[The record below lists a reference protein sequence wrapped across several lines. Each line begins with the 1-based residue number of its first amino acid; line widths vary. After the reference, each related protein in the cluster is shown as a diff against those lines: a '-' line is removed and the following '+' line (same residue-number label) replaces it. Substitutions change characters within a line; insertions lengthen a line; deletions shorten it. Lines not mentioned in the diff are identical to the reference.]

1 MLYIMRHG
9 KTDWNELKKLQGQTD
24 IPLNEEGRGQAT
36 AAGREYAGIHLD
48 ICYCSTLGRAR
59 ETARLFFEARALAKH
74 KPGGSTAGDD
84 GKNGEYEENIPI
96 VYDERLREM
105 GFGTY
110 EGIERCFDI
119 PDCPVNVF
127 FKHPEEYDVPVE
139 GGESMDELFART
151 GEFLKENVYPALK
164 EGKDI
169 LIIGHGAMNSS
180 IICQVKNNS
189 DRTRFWEVGIP
200 NCKMIQVSGDEAR

>member
-9 KTDWNELKKLQGQTD
+9 KTDWNERKKLQGQTD
-24 IPLNEEGRGQAT
+24 IPLNEEGRAMAA
-36 AAGREYAGIHLD
+36 AAGREYEDIHLD
-48 ICYCSTLGRAR
+48 ICYCSPMVRAKETAALFFKAR
-59 ETARLFFEARALAKH
+59 EEQKNQQTGDIGEANEK
-74 KPGGSTAGDD
+74 
-84 GKNGEYEENIPI
+84 IPI
-96 VYDERLREM
+96 IYDDRLKEM

-127 FKHPEEYDVPVE
+127 FKHPEDYTVPVE
-139 GGESMDELFART
+139 GGESMDSLFSRT
-151 GEFLKENVYPALK
+151 GEFLKEKIYPELEK
-164 EGKDI
+164 GKDI
-169 LIIGHGAMNSS
+169 LIVGHGAMNSS

-200 NCKMIQVSGDEAR
+200 NCKMIKLLGNEA

>member
-59 ETARLFFEARALAKH
+59 ETAALFFEARALAGKQT
-74 KPGGSTAGDD
+74 GSAGTD
-84 GKNGEYEENIPI
+84 GENIPI
-96 VYDERLREM
+96 VYDDRLREM
-105 GFGTY
+105 GFGKY

-151 GEFLKENVYPALK
+151 EEFLKEKVYPALK